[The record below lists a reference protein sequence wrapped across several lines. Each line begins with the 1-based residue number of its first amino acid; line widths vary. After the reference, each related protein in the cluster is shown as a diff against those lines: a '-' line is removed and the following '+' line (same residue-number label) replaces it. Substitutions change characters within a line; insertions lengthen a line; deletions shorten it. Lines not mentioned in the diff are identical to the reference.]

1 MQTITTIGLDIAKS
15 VFQVHGVDSAGE
27 VVIRRQLKRRY
38 VLAFFQKLSPCLVGI
53 EACASSHYWSREL
66 QALGHS
72 VSLMPPAYV
81 KPYVKRQKND
91 MADAEAICEAVTR
104 ANMRFVPTKTPEQQ
118 SCLMLHRTRHL
129 FIRQQTAVINSIR
142 AHLAEF
148 GIVAPVGRKGVAE
161 LLLIVADPSD
171 KRVSEVA
178 RTCLAALG
186 NQLLGLKQQ
195 ILEFDRMILA
205 WHRSNQTSKRLHY
218 IPGVGPMLAT
228 ALVASVADPSTFRS
242 GRNFSAWIGLV
253 PKQHSS
259 GGKERLG
266 SISKQGDRY
275 LRSLF
280 VAGALAVIRY
290 AKIHGTGHRPW
301 LTGLLTR
308 RPIKVVNR
316 VISRW
321 EHEHVMEEAQRRLD
335 ADPQA
340 MRRRRETVEHPFGTL
355 KMRMGA

>member
-15 VFQVHGVDSAGE
+15 VFQVHGVDATGE
-27 VVIRRQLKRRY
+27 VVIRRQLKRRS
-38 VLAFFQKLSPCLVGI
+38 VLAFFQKLPPCLVGI
-53 EACASSHYWSREL
+53 EACASSHHWSREL
-66 QALGHS
+66 QALGHT
-72 VSLMPPAYV
+72 VRLMPPAYV

-91 MADAEAICEAVTR
+91 AADAEAICEAVTR

-148 GIVAPVGRKGVAE
+148 GIVAPVGRKGVTE
-161 LLLIVADPSD
+161 LLHIVADTSD
-171 KRVSEVA
+171 KRVPAVGRA
-178 RTCLAALG
+178 CLAALG
-186 NQLLGLKQQ
+186 DQLLGLKRQ
-195 ILEFDRMILA
+195 ILEFDRMIMA

-228 ALVASVADPSTFRS
+228 ALAASVADPRTFRS

-280 VAGALAVIRY
+280 VAGALAVTRY
-290 AKIHGTGHRPW
+290 AKVHGTGHRPW
-301 LTGLLTR
+301 LTALLGR
-308 RPIKVVNR
+308 RPAKVAAIALANKIAR
-316 VISRW
+316 MAW
-321 EHEHVMEEAQRRLD
+321 
-335 ADPQA
+335 A
-340 MRRRRETVEHPFGTL
+340 MMAKGERYKQPVAL
-355 KMRMGA
+355 AA